1 MKTYSQIV
9 ENALDA
15 EYKKLYEEAASDPR
29 KYDILISMLEDA
41 GVANTA
47 SAPGLAGVSTGEIPP
62 VSPLQGGFPILRRKK
77 PKIK

>member
-1 MKTYSQIV
+1 MKRYSEIV
-9 ENALDA
+9 ESSLQAQF
-15 EYKKLYEEAASDPR
+15 EKIYEEAVSDPR
-29 KYDILISMLEDA
+29 KYEILISMLEDA

-47 SAPGLAGVSTGEIPP
+47 SAPGLAGVSNGEQPP